1 MSVVD
6 IDKCGKMGTS
16 YREGG
21 GGERV
26 WNWHWGKL
34 KRNMMA
40 RTSEK
45 KRQVHLVESKQRC
58 RERAALPVRRTSCI
72 FERPV
77 TRITSHPGSETRCNQ
92 WDRTLEKPQQ
102 ICAYRRLQ
110 GLQACSSDGE
120 MLSTL
125 DFTSTLQVVAL
136 GGVGGAG
143 SLPGRP
149 EFCTAPSSGWAGT
162 VPGVGFCPPPPVY
175 RQPVTLGDIWRQTQK
190 VRKARDRLAEALGA
204 DRLARE
210 AERARSQEGR
220 SDN

>member
-1 MSVVD
+1 FCPPLFTLFPSLENSLPT
-6 IDKCGKMGTS
+6 C
-16 YREGG
+16 
-21 GGERV
+21 
-26 WNWHWGKL
+26 GKL

-45 KRQVHLVESKQRC
+45 KRQVHLAESKQRC

-77 TRITSHPGSETRCNQ
+77 TRITSHPGNETRYNQ

-120 MLSTL
+120 MLNTL
-125 DFTSTLQVVAL
+125 DFTNTLQVVAL

-149 EFCTAPSSGWAGT
+149 EFCTAPSS

-204 DRLARE
+204 DRPARE
-210 AERARSQEGR
+210 AERARR
-220 SDN
+220 K

>member
-40 RTSEK
+40 WTSEK
-45 KRQVHLVESKQRC
+45 KKVHLVESKQRC

-77 TRITSHPGSETRCNQ
+77 TRITSHPGSGTRCNQ
-92 WDRTLEKPQQ
+92 WDKTLEKPQQ

-162 VPGVGFCPPPPVY
+162 VPGVGFCPPPLVY

-210 AERARSQEGR
+210 AERARSQEGC